1 MTTPCRILIIDD
13 HPSMI
18 EGYKSILITKYS
30 IENIEVTEAYNCETA
45 CQYIIQTIRPFDIV
59 LLDLALP
66 PFEPAKL
73 FSGEDLAKLIQKEA
87 NETKIMM
94 LTSHTEAFIL
104 YNLIRKINPEGV
116 LVKSDFKSEEFLIA
130 FECILEGGTYY
141 SITANKSLKEVS
153 MNNDALDSYDRK
165 IISLLA
171 KGIKTKNLPDY
182 IGISV
187 SAIDKRKAQIKA
199 FFGIL
204 KGNDE
209 DVIRE
214 ARKRGLV

>member
-1 MTTPCRILIIDD
+1 MTTPFRILIIDD

-18 EGYKSILITKYS
+18 EGYKSILTTKYS
-30 IENIEVTEAYNCETA
+30 IENLEVTEAYNCEMA
-45 CQYIIQTIRPFDIV
+45 YQYITQTIRPFDIV

-73 FSGEDLAKLIQKEA
+73 FSGEDLAKLIQKVA
-87 NETKIMM
+87 NETKIIM

-104 YNLIRKINPEGV
+104 YNLIRKTNPAAV
-116 LVKSDFKSEEFLIA
+116 LVKSDFRSDEFLKA
-130 FECILEGGTYY
+130 FECVLDGETYY
-141 SITANKSLKEVS
+141 STTASKSLKEVS

-171 KGIKTKNLPDY
+171 KGIKTKNLPDH

-187 SAIDKRKAQIKA
+187 SAIDKRKAQIKV
-199 FFGIL
+199 FFGIH